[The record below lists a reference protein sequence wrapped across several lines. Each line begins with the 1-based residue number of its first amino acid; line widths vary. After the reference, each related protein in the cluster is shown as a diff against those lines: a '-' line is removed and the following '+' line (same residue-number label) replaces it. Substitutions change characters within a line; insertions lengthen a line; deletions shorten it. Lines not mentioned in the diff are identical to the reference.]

1 MDQRGSGIGR
11 MKAAMLNHGLD
22 APTYDLTD
30 SYFRVTLKGPGDDLD
45 RLMIP
50 AGTPAG
56 IPPAL
61 EKQLNRRQKAA
72 LQEVLKSGSVSS
84 GWLVKSEEVTYDTA
98 NRDLIDLSNLG
109 ILARQGKGRATKYVL
124 VETEMRK

>member
-1 MDQRGSGIGR
+1 M
-11 MKAAMLNHGLD
+11 
-22 APTYDLTD
+22 
-30 SYFRVTLKGPGDDLD
+30 
-45 RLMIP
+45 
-50 AGTPAG
+50 
-56 IPPAL
+56 

-72 LQEVLKSGSVSS
+72 LHEVLKSGSVSS